1 MGAVA
6 SCLSGN
12 GRHLLAAAHQGD
24 AASVREVQPG
34 GWGCQVSAEMP
45 PARLQVAAGVAVY
58 MAMSLSL
65 GVVGVLRAG
74 RSAGAPSQ
82 AECSNS

>member
-34 GWGCQVSAEMP
+34 GWGVKFRRRCP
-45 PARLQVAAGVAVY
+45 LQGWK
-58 MAMSLSL
+58 
-65 GVVGVLRAG
+65 
-74 RSAGAPSQ
+74 
-82 AECSNS
+82 

>member
-34 GWGCQVSAEMP
+34 GWGVKLSRRCP
-45 PARLQVAAGVAVY
+45 LQG
-58 MAMSLSL
+58 
-65 GVVGVLRAG
+65 
-74 RSAGAPSQ
+74 
-82 AECSNS
+82 

>member
-34 GWGCQVSAEMP
+34 GGGVEFRRRWPLQGWNSGRGCCFQGYVAVACLVSA
-45 PARLQVAAGVAVY
+45 L
-58 MAMSLSL
+58 
-65 GVVGVLRAG
+65 
-74 RSAGAPSQ
+74 
-82 AECSNS
+82 